1 MDNNQLIFQLLFY
14 TLIFYSGLCL
24 VFFLFISKIQAQVY
38 ENTVQNKVRPDLLK
52 ILQEK
57 DSNGEIKGFSK
68 SNANALRDLSIRYSN
83 SSNSNSGMN
92 TALICVGVLLVLFIV
107 IPGYMLYRNGVRFGY
122 KTILWNALGF
132 YTLMVIFGIYFFMR
146 ILSRYSPILPTE
158 LIQMVITGGQR
169 LTD

>member
-1 MDNNQLIFQLLFY
+1 MDYTQLIFQLLLY
-14 TLIFYSGLCL
+14 ILIFYSGLCL
-24 VFFLFISKIQAQVY
+24 IFFLFISKIQTQVY
-38 ENTVQNKVRPDLLK
+38 ETTIQDKLRPDLLRV
-52 ILQEK
+52 LGEK
-57 DSNGEIKGFSK
+57 DSNGEIKAFSQL
-68 SNANALRDLSIRYSN
+68 SANELRDLSIRYSN
-83 SSNSNSGMN
+83 SSNSNSGLD
-92 TALICVGVLLVLFIV
+92 TILIVIGVLLVV

-146 ILSRYSPILPTE
+146 ILSRYSPILPSE